1 MNRNGIYFIIG
12 PYDRPILLNNL
23 TNEVNFVI
31 KQADFDQ
38 HIIMNTKGQSL

>member
-1 MNRNGIYFIIG
+1 MG

-23 TNEVNFVI
+23 KSEVNFVI

-38 HIIMNTKGQSL
+38 HIIIHTKGQSL